1 MTGMTLHASRIPS
14 LLTASAA
21 ALSLAVLAGCGS
33 TNSDSAGQSPE
44 ATERQTAETA
54 GPAERIALT
63 YDGGVMVLDAE
74 SHKVLGTFEAEGFTR
89 LNAAGDNRHLFLT
102 EGDAFRLLDMGTW
115 SEPHGDHSHSYTT
128 DPLLTDQRIV
138 GSHPGHL
145 VNHDGTSV
153 AFFDGTGEIHSFD
166 PAELSADA
174 PIKTEKAQAKEAHH
188 GVAVVRADGSMIHTV
203 GDEDTRSGVVIRD
216 AEGTDVAENSDC
228 PGVHGETA
236 VKDGVI
242 TVGCENG
249 LLIIKGDEITK
260 VDSPDE
266 HGRIGNQRGHEDS
279 PVVLGDYKTDPEAEV
294 ERPTRVTLTD
304 TTSGKLTLVDLPAA
318 YSFRSLGRGAEGEAL
333 VHGTDGTLRVIDPES
348 GTIGTEIPVTGEW
361 EEPEDWQQPQPT
373 VHVSGDHVYV
383 TEPAA
388 KKLHLVD
395 LAAGK
400 VTASIDLPEVPGEI
414 AAASG
419 EVSAGAD
426 AHGHDDDH
434 GHDHD
439 HDHGDGHD
447 HGHDHD
453 HDHDHDH
460 EHDGHNH

>member
-1 MTGMTLHASRIPS
+1 MTLHIPRIPS

-21 ALSLAVLAGCGS
+21 ALSLAVLTGCGS
-33 TNSDSAGQSPE
+33 TISDSARQPPE
-44 ATERQTAETA
+44 PTERQTAEAA

-74 SHKVLGTFEAEGFTR
+74 SHEVLGNFEAEGFTR

-102 EGDAFRLLDMGTW
+102 EGDSFRLLDMGTW

-128 DPLLTDQRIV
+128 DPLLTDQRIE

-145 VNHDGTSV
+145 INHDGTSV

-174 PIKTEKAQAKEAHH
+174 PIKTEKTQAKEAHH
-188 GVAVVRADGSMIHTV
+188 GVAVVRTDGSMIHTV
-203 GDEDTRSGVVIRD
+203 GNEDTRSGVVIRD
-216 AEGTDVAENSDC
+216 ADGTDIAGNSDC
-228 PGVHGETA
+228 PGVHGEAA

-249 LLIIKGDEITK
+249 LLIITDDEITK

-361 EEPEDWQQPQPT
+361 EEPKDWQQPQPT
-373 VHVSGDHVYV
+373 VHVSGEHVYV
-383 TEPAA
+383 TEPAE
-388 KKLHLVD
+388 KKLHVVD

-414 AAASG
+414 ATASG
-419 EVSAGAD
+419 DVAAGAEE
-426 AHGHDDDH
+426 HE
-434 GHDHD
+434 HDHEPGRED
-439 HDHGDGHD
+439 
-447 HGHDHD
+447 GHDHD
-453 HDHDHDH
+453 HDHDQEHDH
-460 EHDGHNH
+460 EDDGNH

>member
-21 ALSLAVLAGCGS
+21 ALSLAVLAGCGNS
-33 TNSDSAGQSPE
+33 TSNDAGQSPE
-44 ATERQTAETA
+44 PTERQTAETA

-63 YDGGVMVLDAE
+63 YDGGVMVLDGD
-74 SHKVLGTFEAEGFTR
+74 SQKVLGTFEAEGFTR
-89 LNAAGDNRHLFLT
+89 LNSAGDNRHLFLT
-102 EGDAFRLLDMGTW
+102 EGDSFRLLDMGTW

-128 DPLLTDQRIV
+128 DPLLTDQRIE

-174 PIKTEKAQAKEAHH
+174 PIKTEKTQAKEAHH

-203 GDEDTRSGVVIRD
+203 GNEDTRTGVVIRD
-216 AEGTDVAENSDC
+216 GEGKEIAENSDC
-228 PGVHGETA
+228 PGVHGEAA

-249 LLIIKGDEITK
+249 LLIIKGDEISK

-304 TTSGKLTLVDLPAA
+304 TTSGQLKLVDLPAA

-348 GTIGTEIPVTGEW
+348 GKIDKEIPVTGEW
-361 EEPEDWQQPQPT
+361 EEPKDWQQPQPT
-373 VHVSGDHVYV
+373 VHVSGENVYV
-383 TEPAA
+383 TEPEA
-388 KKLHLVD
+388 KKLHIVD
-395 LAAGK
+395 LADGT
-400 VTASIDLPEVPGEI
+400 VTGSIDLPEVPGEI
-414 AAASG
+414 ATASG
-419 EVSAGAD
+419 EVPAGAEE
-426 AHGHDDDH
+426 
-434 GHDHD
+434 HD
-439 HDHGDGHD
+439 HDHGHED
-447 HGHDHD
+447 GHDHD

-460 EHDGHNH
+460 EDDGHNH

>member
-1 MTGMTLHASRIPS
+1 MTLHATRIPS

-21 ALSLAVLAGCGS
+21 ALSLAVLAGCGTTS
-33 TNSDSAGQSPE
+33 NDAGQSPE
-44 ATERQTAETA
+44 PTERQTAETA

-63 YDGGVMVLDAE
+63 YDGGVMVLDGD
-74 SHKVLGTFEAEGFTR
+74 SQKMLGTFEADGFTR

-102 EGDAFRLLDMGTW
+102 EGDLFRLLDMGTW

-128 DPLLTDQRIV
+128 DPLLTDQRIE

-174 PIKTEKAQAKEAHH
+174 PIKTEKTQAKEAHH
-188 GVAVVRADGSMIHTV
+188 GVAVVRSDGSMIHTV
-203 GDEDTRSGVVIRD
+203 GNEDTRSGVVIRD
-216 AEGTDVAENSDC
+216 AEGKEIAENSDC
-228 PGVHGETA
+228 PGVHGEAA

-249 LLIIKGDEITK
+249 LLIIKGDEISK

-318 YSFRSLGRGAEGEAL
+318 YSFRSLGRGGEGEAL
-333 VHGTDGTLRVIDPES
+333 VHGTDGTLRVIDPEP
-348 GTIGTEIPVTGEW
+348 GKIDKEIPVTGER
-361 EEPEDWQQPQPT
+361 EEPKDWQQPQPT
-373 VHVSGDHVYV
+373 VHVSGENVYV
-383 TEPAA
+383 TEPEA
-388 KKLHLVD
+388 KKLHIVD
-395 LAAGK
+395 LADGT
-400 VTASIDLPEVPGEI
+400 VTGSVDLPEVPGEI
-414 AAASG
+414 ATASG
-419 EVSAGAD
+419 EVPAGAEE
-426 AHGHDDDH
+426 
-434 GHDHD
+434 HDHD
-439 HDHGDGHD
+439 HDHGHED
-447 HGHDHD
+447 GHDHD
-453 HDHDHDH
+453 HDHDHED
-460 EHDGHNH
+460 DGHNH

>member
-44 ATERQTAETA
+44 PTERQTAETA

-89 LNAAGDNRHLFLT
+89 LNAAGDNRHPFLT

-128 DPLLTDQRIV
+128 DPLLTDQRIE

-203 GDEDTRSGVVIRD
+203 GNEDTRSGVVIRD
-216 AEGTDVAENSDC
+216 AEGKDVAENSDC
-228 PGVHGETA
+228 PGVHGEAA

-383 TEPAA
+383 TEQAA

-439 HDHGDGHD
+439 HGDGHD
-447 HGHDHD
+447 HDHGHG